1 MADDPQKYIDNPQL
15 YQDLIAAAGGPE
27 AANRSLT
34 ALGYNIP
41 GQDNPMA
48 GNKDP
53 LVQEFLDMIKAGSQP
68 AGPDSEFASGRFM
81 DDPPMLEG
89 DADPLEMGM

>member
-41 GQDNPMA
+41 GQDNPMKETKIRWCR
-48 GNKDP
+48 N
-53 LVQEFLDMIKAGSQP
+53 SWT
-68 AGPDSEFASGRFM
+68 
-81 DDPPMLEG
+81 
-89 DADPLEMGM
+89 